1 MSSHATDLESMRNL
15 LLLLL
20 EGAGRVI
27 TAPKFWVSVTNANM
41 VGHSAAKFRRWPH
54 RRW

>member
-1 MSSHATDLESMRNL
+1 MSSHATDLESMRNLL

-41 VGHSAAKFRRWPH
+41 VGHSAAKFRR
-54 RRW
+54 